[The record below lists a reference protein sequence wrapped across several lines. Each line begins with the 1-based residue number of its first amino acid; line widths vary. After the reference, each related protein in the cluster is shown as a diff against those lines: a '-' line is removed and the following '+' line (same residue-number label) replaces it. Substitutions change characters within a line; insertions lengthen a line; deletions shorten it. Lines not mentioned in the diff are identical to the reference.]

1 MFTESELEPGNLCWP
16 LPSPPANVMFP
27 FSLHL
32 DSDREPPPPPVGGKA
47 AVCCGLMSPRHFP
60 VLPSFRDCSSLEDSP
75 NKCGLLKCS
84 AVLGKQPLLP
94 NA

>member
-32 DSDREPPPPPVGGKA
+32 DSDREPPPPPQWAGRQPC
-47 AVCCGLMSPRHFP
+47 AVDSCHQDTFLCFPHSGIARHWKIPRTN
-60 VLPSFRDCSSLEDSP
+60 VAC
-75 NKCGLLKCS
+75 
-84 AVLGKQPLLP
+84 
-94 NA
+94 